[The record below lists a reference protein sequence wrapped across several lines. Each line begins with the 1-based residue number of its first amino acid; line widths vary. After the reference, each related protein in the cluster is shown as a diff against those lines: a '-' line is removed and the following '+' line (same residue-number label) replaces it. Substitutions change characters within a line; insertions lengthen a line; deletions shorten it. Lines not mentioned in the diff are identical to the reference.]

1 MLQIFG
7 LIAPLFALIALGY
20 ISGRLRKIPVEGLAW
35 LNFFVVYISL
45 PALFFLLL
53 SQTPI
58 EEFYHVDFLTRTTL
72 GTLAIFVLCFLI
84 SRWLRRES
92 IEVSTIQGFSGA
104 YGNIGYLGPPIAIAA
119 FGPEAA
125 VPVALIFS
133 LDNTMHFTVA
143 PLLMAVGGKQK
154 PGRLKLALSIIRN
167 IATHPFI
174 IATIAGMLGAWYQ
187 YVPPVPI
194 ETILSMLSG
203 AAAPCAL
210 FAMGVT
216 AAMRPLKRIPVELNY
231 LVPIKLL
238 IHPLLMYLLVSSLE
252 DVPAHWL
259 YSAVLMA
266 ALPSATNV
274 FVLAQQYNV
283 WVERA
288 LSTVIISTLLSI
300 VTVTVVIYLA
310 KSGGFT

>member
-20 ISGRLRKIPVEGLAW
+20 ISGRFRKIPVQGLAW

-53 SQTPI
+53 SRTPI
-58 EEFYHVDFLTRTTL
+58 EQFYRLDFLARTTL
-72 GTLAIFVLCFLI
+72 ATFAVFALCFLI
-84 SRWLRRES
+84 AFLLRRENVK
-92 IEVSTIQGFSGA
+92 VSAIQGFAGA

-125 VPVALIFS
+125 VPVALIFC
-133 LDNTMHFTVA
+133 LDNTMHFTIA
-143 PLLMAVGGKQK
+143 PLLMAVGDDKK
-154 PGRLKLALSIIRN
+154 DGRLKLAITITRN
-167 IATHPFI
+167 IAKHPFI
-174 IATIAGMLGAWYQ
+174 LATIAGMLGAWFKFI
-187 YVPPVPI
+187 PPAPI
-194 ETILSMLSG
+194 ETMLTMLSG

-216 AAMRPLKRIPVELNY
+216 AAMRPLKRIPVELSY
-231 LVPIKLL
+231 LVPVKL
-238 IHPLLMYLLVSSLE
+238 IVHPALMYLLVSSVT
-252 DVPAHWL
+252 DVPAYWL
-259 YSAVLMA
+259 YSAVLLA

-274 FVLAQQYNV
+274 FVLAQQYDV

-288 LSTVIISTLLSI
+288 LSTVVISTLLSTA
-300 VTVTVVIYLA
+300 TVTVIIYLA
-310 KSGGFT
+310 KNSGL

>member
-1 MLQIFG
+1 MFQIVG

-20 ISGRLRKIPVEGLAW
+20 ISGRLRKIPVDGLAW

-53 SQTPI
+53 SRTPI
-58 EEFYHVDFLTRTTL
+58 EQFNRIDFLTRTTL
-72 GTLAIFVLCFLI
+72 ATLAIFTLCFLI
-84 SRWLRRES
+84 ARVLRREK
-92 IEVSTIQGFSGA
+92 IEVSAIQGFAGA

-133 LDNTMHFTVA
+133 LDNAMHFINA
-143 PLLMAVGGKQK
+143 PLAMAIGGKQK
-154 PGRLKLALSIIRN
+154 SSRLKLMADTVRK

-174 IATIAGMLGAWYQ
+174 LATIAGMLGAWFKF
-187 YVPPVPI
+187 VPPAPI
-194 ETILSMLSG
+194 ETMLTMLSS

-216 AAMRPLKRIPVELNY
+216 AAMRPLKTIPVELAY
-231 LVPIKLL
+231 LVPIKLVM
-238 IHPLLMYLLVSSLE
+238 HPVLMYFAVAGLTDL
-252 DVPAHWL
+252 PAIWV
-259 YSAVLMA
+259 YSAVLLA

-274 FVLAQQYNV
+274 FVLAQQYDV
-283 WVERA
+283 WTERA
-288 LSTVIISTLLSI
+288 MSAVVISTLLSTI
-300 VTVTVVIYLA
+300 TVTVMIYLA
-310 KSGGFT
+310 KNQLI

>member
-20 ISGRLRKIPVEGLAW
+20 ISGRLRKIPVQGLAW
-35 LNFFVVYISL
+35 LNFFVIYISL

-53 SQTPI
+53 SKTPI
-58 EEFYHVDFLTRTTL
+58 EQFYQFEFLIRTTL
-72 GTLAIFVLCFLI
+72 GTFAVFLLCFLI
-84 SRWLRRES
+84 ARLLRHES
-92 IEVSTIQGFSGA
+92 IKISTIQGFSGA

-119 FGPEAA
+119 FGPEAV
-125 VPVALIFS
+125 VPVALIFC
-133 LDNTMHFTVA
+133 LDNTMHFTIA
-143 PLLMAVGGKQK
+143 PLVMAVGGNQK
-154 PGRLKLALSIIRN
+154 SGRLQLLANIIRN

-174 IATIAGMLGAWYQ
+174 LATFAGMLGAWFQ

-194 ETILSMLSG
+194 ETMLEMLSS

-216 AAMRPLKRIPVELNY
+216 AAMRPLKRIPVELAY
-231 LVPIKLL
+231 LVPIKLI
-238 IHPLLMYLLVSSLE
+238 IHPALMYLMVSSMANI
-252 DVPAHWL
+252 PSHWI
-259 YSAVLMA
+259 YSAVLLA

-274 FVLAQQYNV
+274 FVLAQQYDV

-288 LSTVIISTLLSI
+288 LSTVIFTTLLSTLT
-300 VTVTVVIYLA
+300 VTVTIYLVKNFGA
-310 KSGGFT
+310 

>member
-1 MLQIFG
+1 MLAILG
-7 LIAPLFALIALGY
+7 LIAPLFGLIVLGY
-20 ISGRLRKIPVEGLAW
+20 ISGRLRKIPEQGLAW

-53 SQTPI
+53 SRTPF
-58 EEFYHVDFLTRTTL
+58 EQFYHVAFLSRTTL
-72 GTLAIFVLCFLI
+72 ATFLIFALCFWI
-84 SRWLRRES
+84 ARQLRRES
-92 IEVSTIQGFSGA
+92 IKVCAIQGFGGA
-104 YGNIGYLGPPIAIAA
+104 YGNIGYLGPPMAIAA

-125 VPVALIFS
+125 VPVALIFC
-133 LDNTMHFTVA
+133 LDNTMHFVFA
-143 PLLMAVGGKQK
+143 PLLMAVGGNRKTAQ
-154 PGRLKLALSIIRN
+154 LQLLLNIIRS

-174 IATIAGMLGAWYQ
+174 LATAAGMLGAWFR

-194 ETILSMLSG
+194 ESMLTMLSN

-216 AAMRPLKRIPVELNY
+216 AAMRPLKRVPVELAY
-231 LVPIKLL
+231 LVPVKL
-238 IHPLLMYLLVSSLE
+238 IVHPVLMYLLVSGLT

-259 YSAVLMA
+259 YSAVLLA

-274 FVLAQQYNV
+274 FVLAQQYDV

-288 LSTVIISTLLSI
+288 LSTVVISTLLSAA
-300 VTVTVVIYLA
+300 TVSVVIYLA
-310 KSGGFT
+310 KNAGV

>member
-20 ISGRLRKIPVEGLAW
+20 ISGRLRKIPVQGLAW
-35 LNFFVVYISL
+35 LNFFVVYVSL

-53 SQTPI
+53 SKTPI
-58 EEFYHVDFLTRTTL
+58 EQFFHFDFLIRTTL
-72 GTLAIFVLCFLI
+72 ATFVIFLACFLI
-84 SRWLRRES
+84 ARLLRRES
-92 IEVSTIQGFSGA
+92 IGVSTIQGFSGA

-125 VPVALIFS
+125 VPVALIFC

-143 PLLMAVGGKQK
+143 PLLMAVGNDEKT
-154 PGRLKLALSIIRN
+154 GRLRLVANIVRN

-174 IATIAGMLGAWYQ
+174 LATVAGMLGAWFQ

-194 ETILSMLSG
+194 ETVLEMLSS

-216 AAMRPLKRIPVELNY
+216 AAMRPLKRIPVELAY
-231 LVPIKLL
+231 LVPVKLI
-238 IHPLLMYLLVSSLE
+238 IHPLLMYLMVSNLAH
-252 DVPAHWL
+252 VPAHWL
-259 YSAVLMA
+259 YSAVLLA

-274 FVLAQQYNV
+274 FVLAQQYEV

-288 LSTVIISTLLSI
+288 LSTVIISTLLSM
-300 VTVTVVIYLA
+300 VTVTTVIYLA
-310 KSGGFT
+310 KNSGY

>member
-1 MLQIFG
+1 MFHIVG

-35 LNFFVVYISL
+35 LNFFVIYISL

-53 SQTPI
+53 SRTPI
-58 EEFYHVDFLTRTTL
+58 EQFYRFDFLTRTTL
-72 GTLAIFVLCFLI
+72 ATFIIFTMCF
-84 SRWLRRES
+84 S
-92 IEVSTIQGFSGA
+92 IARLFRGENIRVGAIQGFAGA

-125 VPVALIFS
+125 VPVALIFC
-133 LDNTMHFTVA
+133 LDNTMHFIVA
-143 PLLMAVGGKQK
+143 PLAMAVGNNQK
-154 PGRLKLALSIIRN
+154 TSKLRLATNIISR

-174 IATIAGMLGAWYQ
+174 LATVAGIVAAGFQ
-187 YVPPVPI
+187 YVPPAPI
-194 ETILSMLSG
+194 ATMLTMLSG

-216 AAMRPLKRIPVELNY
+216 AAMRPLKRIPIELAY
-231 LVPIKLL
+231 LVPVKL
-238 IHPLLMYLLVSSLE
+238 IAHPLLMYWMVSTLT
-252 DVPAHWL
+252 DVPALWL
-259 YSAVLMA
+259 YSAVLLA

-274 FVLAQQYNV
+274 FVLAQQYDV

-288 LSTVIISTLLSI
+288 LSVVVITTALSTI
-300 VTVTVVIYLA
+300 TVTAVIYFA
-310 KSGGFT
+310 KNGLF